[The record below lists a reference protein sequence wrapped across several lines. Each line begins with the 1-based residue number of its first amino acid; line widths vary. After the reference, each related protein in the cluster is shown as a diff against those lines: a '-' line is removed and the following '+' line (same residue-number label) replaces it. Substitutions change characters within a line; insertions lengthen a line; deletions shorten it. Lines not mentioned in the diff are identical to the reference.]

1 MTNQL
6 VSTSVERLEEY
17 RNGGVGKDLSEDI
30 GSIKESLKDQEEY
43 IHKENV
49 RVYRNVQAIVE
60 KGQQRDKEEFKEL
73 ANKLEAIQVAVET
86 KNNALMPLTIIT
98 MILVIADIVINVL
111 RVLGIL

>member
-49 RVYRNVQAIVE
+49 RVYRNVQASIVDELRLQTEALGVQNKMLE
-60 KGQQRDKEEFKEL
+60 K
-73 ANKLEAIQVAVET
+73 KL
-86 KNNALMPLTIIT
+86 
-98 MILVIADIVINVL
+98 
-111 RVLGIL
+111 